1 MALTDL
7 RIRNAKATGKVYNLD
22 DYDGLLLFFSAKGSK
37 AWHFR
42 YSWLGKRSRMSLGTY
57 PELSLR
63 DARTMRDEAR
73 ALIAKGI
80 NPRIAR
86 KPKQQA
92 VRLVGEYTFMAVYD
106 KWLAHRL
113 LVMAEGRQSQQPQTR
128 ATGKGS

>member
-7 RIRNAKATGKVYNLD
+7 RIRNAKATGKVYNLG
-22 DYDGLLLFFSAKGSK
+22 DYDGLSLFFSAKGSK

-63 DARTMRDEAR
+63 DARTMRDEPR

-80 NPRIAR
+80 NPRIASTQ
-86 KPKQQA
+86 KQQA

-106 KWLAHRL
+106 KWLAHRM
-113 LVMAEGRQSQQPQTR
+113 LVLEEGRDRKSTR
-128 ATGKGS
+128 LNSSH